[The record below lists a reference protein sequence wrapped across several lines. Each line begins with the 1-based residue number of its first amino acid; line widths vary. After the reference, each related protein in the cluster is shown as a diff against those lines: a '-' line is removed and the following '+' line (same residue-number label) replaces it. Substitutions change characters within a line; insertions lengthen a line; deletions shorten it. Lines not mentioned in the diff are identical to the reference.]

1 MSGTHPHNAGHHEP
15 ENNTPLRTSR
25 IPFRIPLARL
35 SQRRATR
42 GSELEE
48 PPLRTIEPRS
58 TNEDLARVAA
68 MGAVL
73 TADLARVRAYQGL
86 GESATAAGREVLANI
101 ALAMR
106 PDLTYVIGLTAGFS
120 AAVWLTR
127 HRPGLRRTLMSM
139 WIILVGLSVLL
150 ARVNAIA
157 VKRLGQPLS
166 YQWLYYSDFLMGL
179 DARNVM
185 GGLLS
190 WELLAQF
197 AAKCAAILLLGFL
210 AGRLLAAL
218 IRAGR
223 ARIPLA
229 SCAGIL
235 ALYFLVT
242 VWLSPAATLSPIRV
256 QNPLVFLIGSALGA
270 EGGSTLSTMPTTVG
284 PDDFLTAGE
293 RPASTSSFRGAA
305 QRAKVRNVIIFVME
319 SVSARFI
326 GLYGGPA
333 GITPEIDAAGADARI
348 FTNLYAHVP
357 STAHSLVSLL
367 LSVHP
372 PHSFRILTRE
382 FPRIRLASLSSELE
396 RRGYRTAFFNSAD
409 NRYQRGDEFL
419 AARRFDLLADHRT
432 LPCAHRIFIAS
443 THEWP
448 FADGTQDGCTVAAL
462 LDWAGTS
469 GLQPFAAILWTMQTH
484 MPYFTSGPEGH
495 YAEAGS
501 ELNRYLSA
509 LHEGDRALGDLLR
522 GLDSRGLLE
531 STLVIVMGDHGEAF
545 GEHGHTNHEFL
556 YEEDLHVPLLLINK
570 WLFHGERDSTA
581 GGIIDVAPT
590 ILDLLGYPLPARWQG
605 RSLFDLERSGRIY
618 FFAPYSSV
626 YFGYLEGSRKLIYNA
641 TSNTAELY
649 DLHADPQEKV
659 NLAPREAET
668 VAAGRDRLAAWA
680 RYQKRYYA
688 GLLDRSA
695 R

>member
-1 MSGTHPHNAGHHEP
+1 
-15 ENNTPLRTSR
+15 
-25 IPFRIPLARL
+25 LAR
-35 SQRRATR
+35 
-42 GSELEE
+42 
-48 PPLRTIEPRS
+48 I
-58 TNEDLARVAA
+58 AA

-73 TADLARVRAYQGL
+73 AVYLARVRAYQAL
-86 GESATAAGREVLANI
+86 SQSTTAALEVSGNI

-127 HRPGLRRTLMSM
+127 HRPGIRRTLMSM

-150 ARVNAIA
+150 ALVNRIA
-157 VKRLGQPLS
+157 VNKLGQPLS

-179 DARNVM
+179 DAFNTM
-185 GGLLS
+185 AGLLS
-190 WELLAQF
+190 WKLLAQF
-197 AAKCAAILLLGFL
+197 AAKCAAVLFLGL
-210 AGRLLAAL
+210 VAGRLLASL
-218 IRAGR
+218 IRAGQ
-223 ARIPLA
+223 ARIPLTL
-229 SCAGIL
+229 CAGIL
-235 ALYFLVT
+235 ALYFPVT
-242 VWLSPAATLSPIRV
+242 AWLAPAATLSPIRV
-256 QNPLVFLIGSALGA
+256 QNPLVFLIKSAFGA
-270 EGGSTLSTMPTTVG
+270 EGGATLSTMPTTVG

-293 RPASTSSFRGAA
+293 RPASTSSSTGAA

-319 SVSARFI
+319 SVPARFI

-333 GITPEIDAAGADARI
+333 RLTPEIDAAGADARI

-367 LSVHP
+367 LSAHH

-396 RRGYRTAFFNSAD
+396 RRGYRTAFFNAAD
-409 NRYQRGDEFL
+409 NRFQRGEEFL
-419 AARRFDLLADHRT
+419 AARRFDLLADHRVI
-432 LPCAHRIFIAS
+432 PCAHRVFIAS
-443 THEWP
+443 SHDWP
-448 FADGTQDGCTVAAL
+448 FIDGTQDGCAVGAL

-469 GLQPFAAILWTMQTH
+469 DLQPFAAVLWTMQTH
-484 MPYFTSGPEGH
+484 DPYFVSGPEGD

-522 GLDSRGLLE
+522 GLDRRGLLE
-531 STLVIVMGDHGEAF
+531 STLVIVMGDHGEAL
-545 GEHGHTNHEFL
+545 GLHGHANHQFL
-556 YEEDLHVPLLLINK
+556 YEEDLHVPLLLINER
-570 WLFHGERDSTA
+570 LFHGERDSTA

-590 ILDLLGYPLPARWQG
+590 IMDLLGHPLPPRWQG
-605 RSLFDLERSGRIY
+605 RSLFDLERTGRVY
-618 FFAPYSSV
+618 FFAPFSSV

-649 DLHADPQEKV
+649 DLQADPEEKV
-659 NLAPREAET
+659 NLAPREAEA
-668 VAAGRDRLAAWA
+668 VAAGRDRLVAWA
-680 RYQKRYYA
+680 RYQKRYYS
-688 GLLDRSA
+688 GLLDRLA